1 MLGGPPWPMRTGA
14 LILFIFLYKLSTSMK
29 HESIPNH
36 QPRQH
41 RQANPITNTRARP
54 HVRVLSFVIVNRYG

>member
-1 MLGGPPWPMRTGA
+1 MLGGPPCPMRTGA
-14 LILFIFLYKLSTSMK
+14 LGKYLSFINELALPSTR
-29 HESIPNH
+29 H

-41 RQANPITNTRARP
+41 RQAKPIINTRARP

>member
-1 MLGGPPWPMRTGA
+1 MLGYPPCPMRAGA
-14 LILFIFLYKLSTSMK
+14 LILFIFYIKSLLQTRQ
-29 HESIPNH
+29 SIPNH